1 MSGNFVGE
9 FYSKQIFFWGGGGI
23 FLVNLKKA
31 KRFDIILASMVH

>member
-1 MSGNFVGE
+1 MEISTKIKFLP
-9 FYSKQIFFWGGGGI
+9 GGGGI